1 MRRLKSNFSDL
12 TRGDVRGLYLVDHCR
27 GKYPLEI
34 LLDLPIYKRDGTLLT
49 VVGGR
54 WRKKPGYRTDLASIP
69 TKKLKDFLEPKRR
82 KPWSGEEI
90 KGDWVVYVYKEDED
104 GTLVPDYWFRSCV
117 AYAAVVH
124 DWLYSLELVER
135 AFADAIFLE
144 ILGLDRVWSRFIMYA
159 AVRAGGWPSY
169 PHPPAEVSED
179 RILAAEAL
187 DRWSSEPILPQFD

>member
-1 MRRLKSNFSDL
+1 MARLKSNFNELVRSDL
-12 TRGDVRGLYLVDHCR
+12 RGLYLVDHSR
-27 GKYPLEI
+27 GEYPLEV
-34 LLDLPIYKRDGTLLT
+34 LLDTPIYKRDGTLLT

-54 WRKKPGYRTDLASIP
+54 CGKKEGYRTDLASIP
-69 TKKLKDFLEPKRR
+69 TKKLKDLLEPKKRR
-82 KPWSGEEI
+82 PWGGEEI
-90 KGDWVVYVYKEDED
+90 KGDWVVYVYKTDDD
-104 GTLVPDYWFRSCV
+104 GELVPDYWFRSCV

-144 ILGLDRVWSRFIMYA
+144 ILSIDGVWSRYIMYA

-169 PHPPAEVSED
+169 PHAPTEVSED

-187 DRWSSEPILPQFD
+187 DRWYSGPVLPQFD